1 MKKAII
7 CSVISGV
14 LVTLSV
20 QFIITELSEIK
31 FKIRKAKIKKKI
43 KGFANMIKMK
53 FENDA

>member
-20 QFIITELSEIK
+20 QFITTELSEIK
-31 FKIRKAKIKKKI
+31 LKMRKAKIKKKI
-43 KGFANMIKMK
+43 KGFANMVKMK
-53 FENDA
+53 LENDA